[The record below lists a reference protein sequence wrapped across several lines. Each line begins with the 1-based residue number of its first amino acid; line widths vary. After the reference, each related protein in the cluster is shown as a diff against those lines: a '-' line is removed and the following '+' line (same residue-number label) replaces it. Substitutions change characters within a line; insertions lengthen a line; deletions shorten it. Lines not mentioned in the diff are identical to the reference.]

1 MAKKDYFT
9 KEDYVTEYEYYRNKA
24 GYSREKASELL
35 STSDSFISPD
45 LLYRVEHGEQTP
57 SPSLV
62 IRMAEI
68 YKRPEIC
75 NYHCAKKCAIGLN
88 HVPQLDVNDL
98 ANVVLQ
104 TVASLNEA
112 QPLINR
118 LIQIAVDGKI
128 SDDEIKDFAYIQY
141 KLEEVSLTS
150 DILNLWIERTI
161 QENGLNKELYTEEYK
176 KLTNNKKNP

>member
-1 MAKKDYFT
+1 MAKKDNYT
-9 KEDYVTEYEYYRNKA
+9 KEDYITEYEYYRNKA

-35 STSDSFISPD
+35 STPKSPISPD
-45 LLYRVEHGEQTP
+45 VLYRVEHEEQTP
-57 SPSLV
+57 TASLV
-62 IRMAEI
+62 IKMAEI

-75 NYHCAKKCAIGLN
+75 NYHCSKKCAIGLN
-88 HVPQLDVNDL
+88 HVPHVEVNDL
-98 ANVVLQ
+98 ASIVLQ
-104 TVASLNEA
+104 TVSSLNEI

-128 SDDEIKDFAYIQY
+128 SDDEIKDFAFIQH

-161 QENGLNKELYTEEYK
+161 RENGLNKELFLEEYN
-176 KLTNNKKNP
+176 KLNN

>member
-1 MAKKDYFT
+1 MAKKDGFK
-9 KEDYVTEYEYYRNKA
+9 KEDYVTEYEYYRTKA

-35 STSDSFISPD
+35 STSENFISPD

-75 NYHCAKKCAIGLN
+75 NYHCSKKCAIGLN
-88 HVPQLDVNDL
+88 HVPQVDVNDL
-98 ANVVLQ
+98 ANIVLQ
-104 TVASLNEA
+104 AVASLNEA
-112 QPLINR
+112 HPLINR

-128 SDDEIKDFAYIQY
+128 TDDEIKDFAYIQH
-141 KLEEVSLTS
+141 KLEEVSLAS
-150 DILNLWIERTI
+150 DVLNLWIERTI
-161 QENGLNKELYTEEYK
+161 HESGLNKDLYNEECK
-176 KLTNNKKNP
+176 KLID